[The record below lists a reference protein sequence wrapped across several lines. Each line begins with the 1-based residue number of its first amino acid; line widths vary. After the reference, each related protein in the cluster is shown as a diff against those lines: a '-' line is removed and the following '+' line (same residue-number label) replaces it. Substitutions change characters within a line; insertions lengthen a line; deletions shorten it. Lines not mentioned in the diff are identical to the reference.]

1 MSEKEQLG
9 ERASALPGKA
19 SSRPKAASHWASKEQ
34 GGQALVEFALVLPI
48 LLALA
53 LGLAVIS
60 ELGVARL
67 VLEHGAAEGARAVA
81 LTNDDARA
89 RTTVLAAVAPL
100 DPQLVTVEIDPPFAQ
115 RPLDPRGTLVRVGLA
130 YPLAVPLSFAGLS
143 RLVLRGAAARRIE
156 WTP

>member
-1 MSEKEQLG
+1 M
-9 ERASALPGKA
+9 RD
-19 SSRPKAASHWASKEQ
+19 AASVREGRAE

-53 LGLAVIS
+53 VGLVVIS

-67 VLEHGAAEGARAVA
+67 ALERGAAEGARAVA

-89 RTTVLAAVAPL
+89 RTTVLAAIAPL
-100 DPQLVTVEIDPPFAQ
+100 DPLLVTVEIDPPYVQ
-115 RPLDPRGTLVRVGLA
+115 RPLEPRGTLVRVALA

-143 RLVLRGAAARRIE
+143 RLVLRGAAARRVE